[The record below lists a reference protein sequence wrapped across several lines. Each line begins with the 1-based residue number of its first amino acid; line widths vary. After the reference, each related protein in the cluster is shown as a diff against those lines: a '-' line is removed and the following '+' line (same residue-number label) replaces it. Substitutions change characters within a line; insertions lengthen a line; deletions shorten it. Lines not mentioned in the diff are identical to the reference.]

1 MKKRTLWKDIKKSFK
16 NSAGRFF
23 SIMLLMALGSFAL
36 VGLFVTGPDMRAT
49 GQTYFEKLNV
59 ADISIIGD
67 YGIREDDQKVI
78 EKAKGIDDVE
88 YIYLKDVVVK
98 NSDVSFRLFSKPKD
112 ISKYEVEKGRLPT
125 KQNEIAIDVNYQ
137 DQYPINSVISFS
149 EKSDAL
155 GSKVLKKTK
164 FKVVGYIQS
173 GEILSKENK
182 GQTTAGTGSLDSFGV
197 VSKDVFDSDVYMMA
211 KITFKDTKGL
221 DPYSDE
227 YTDLIQKHKD
237 DLNKLLVDQPQLTLA
252 TIKDEANE
260 TIQENQDKLDDA
272 KNELDDARNQ
282 LADAAIQIAD
292 AKDLISS
299 NEQKLNDAASQIDNA
314 QSQINQNEAL
324 LQSKQKEYQSGLNE
338 YNVQSAELT
347 DGQNQLNSAQAQLNQ
362 NEALLQSKQQEYQ
375 TNLKAYNEKNAQVT
389 EAENQINQ
397 AQSEINQKKTAYE
410 SGKAQY
416 ESGLN
421 ELQSNIQA
429 HQTALTQPLPE
440 DKKLELEQQI
450 TALQTQYDA
459 INQEYQALLQQGT
472 QLESVQEQLD
482 AKKQELAVAK
492 QQLASA
498 KAALDDGQIQL
509 ESNSVQ
515 LANAKSTLSTKNQE
529 LLAYKNQLA
538 SASGTLTSAK
548 SQLDSGWAQLNSAK
562 VQLQSAK
569 AQYESGKTQL
579 ANAKEELASKK
590 QEYLD
595 KKNEFD
601 EKEPDALKEIDEN
614 QEKIDDARESLDKL
628 TAPVYNVDTRRE
640 IPGGEGYKIYETVSE
655 IVDSLAKIFPVF
667 LYFVAAL
674 VTLTTMARFVDEER
688 INAGTLRALG
698 YEDNDIIKKF
708 CVYGLVAGMLG
719 TVLGIILGHTLL
731 PFIVYNAYHN
741 GFIVPTIEMHFYP
754 IVSLVAII
762 LAFVS
767 AVVPAYIVA
776 KKELQEQPASLL
788 LPKPP
793 AAGSKIFMEHITFI
807 WKRLSFTHK
816 VTCRNIFRY
825 KQRMFMTIFGVA
837 GAVALIFTGFG
848 VQHSISGIKA
858 SQFGSILKYDMIVAQ
873 NETATKK
880 DKDQLITLLD
890 DSKIKSSTPVHYESV
905 SKESGTKNDRQSMT
919 MIVSKNDKDF
929 NKYISVN
936 ERKSQKALKFSN
948 DGVIIS
954 ERLSKLLDVKVGD
967 YFTFNDSNDVER
979 TAKVSG
985 ICEMYT
991 GHFIFMNEQ
1000 AYEKIYQ
1007 EDYTSNAYLMKL
1019 KDSSIDNTKVQATR
1033 FMELDAVKG
1042 VVQNTTMTT
1051 LVDTIVTSLNKI
1063 MIVLILVAIL
1073 LGTVILYNLTNI
1085 NVSERIR
1092 ELSTIKV
1099 LGFYDPEVT
1108 MYIYRETIILSAIGI
1123 VVGWFI
1129 GMALHS
1135 YILAVVPPDEVMFN
1149 PVKWIGA
1156 FIIPFIVITGIS
1168 YVLKYVVNH
1177 KLKSVD
1183 MLEALKSVD

>member
-112 ISKYEVEKGRLPT
+112 ISKYEVEQGRMPT

-237 DLNKLLVDQPQLTLA
+237 NLNKLLVDQPQLTLA

-338 YNVQSAELT
+338 YNVQSAKLT
-347 DGQNQLNSAQAQLNQ
+347 DGQNQLNNAQAQINQ

-375 TNLKAYNEKNAQVT
+375 TNLKAYNEKNAQVA
-389 EAENQINQ
+389 EVENQITQ

-429 HQTALTQPLPE
+429 LQTALTQPLPE
-440 DKKLELEQQI
+440 DQKAELTQKLA
-450 TALQTQYDA
+450 ALQTQYDA

-498 KAALDDGQIQL
+498 KVALDDGQSQL

-579 ANAKEELASKK
+579 ANAKEELASKE

-719 TVLGIILGHTLL
+719 TVLGIVLGHTLL

-762 LAFVS
+762 LAFAS
-767 AVVPAYIVA
+767 AVVPAYVVA

-905 SKESGTKNDRQSMT
+905 SKESGAKNDRQSMT

-936 ERKSQKALKFSN
+936 ERKSQKAIDFSN

-1177 KLKSVD
+1177 KLKNVD

>member
-36 VGLFVTGPDMRAT
+36 VGLFVTGPNMRAT

-59 ADISIIGD
+59 ADLSVIGD

-78 EKAKGIDDVE
+78 EKEKGIDDVE
-88 YIYLKDVVVK
+88 YIYLKDVAVK

-252 TIKDEANE
+252 TIKDEAND

-338 YNVQSAELT
+338 YNAKSAELT
-347 DGQNQLNSAQAQLNQ
+347 DGQNQLNSAQAQINK

-375 TNLKAYNEKNAQVT
+375 TNLKAYNEKNAQVA

-421 ELQSNIQA
+421 ELQSNIQTL
-429 HQTALTQPLPE
+429 QTALTQPLPE
-440 DKKLELEQQI
+440 DKKLELEQQL
-450 TALQTQYDA
+450 TALQTQYKA

-472 QLESVQEQLD
+472 QLESAQEQLD
-482 AKKQELAVAK
+482 AKKQELAGAK

-498 KAALDDGQIQL
+498 KAALDDGQSQL

-579 ANAKEELASKK
+579 ANAKEELASKE

-601 EKEPDALKEIDEN
+601 EKEPDALKEIEEN

-719 TVLGIILGHTLL
+719 TVLGIVLGHTLL

-741 GFIVPTIEMHFYP
+741 GFMVPIIEMHFYP

-762 LAFVS
+762 LALAS
-767 AVVPAYIVA
+767 AVVPAYVVA

-873 NETATKK
+873 DETATKK

-905 SKESGTKNDRQSMT
+905 SKESGAKNDRQSMT

-936 ERKSQKALKFSN
+936 ERKSQKALKFRN

-954 ERLSKLLDVKVGD
+954 ERLAKLLDVKVGD

-1007 EDYTSNAYLMKL
+1007 EDYTNNAYLMKL

-1177 KLKSVD
+1177 KLKNVD

>member
-1 MKKRTLWKDIKKSFK
+1 MKKKTLWKDIKKSFK

-36 VGLFVTGPDMRAT
+36 VGLFVTGPDMRET
-49 GQTYFEKLNV
+49 GKTYFDKLNV
-59 ADISIIGD
+59 ADLSVIGD
-67 YGIREDDQKVI
+67 YGIREADQKVI
-78 EKAKGIDDVE
+78 EKAKGIQDVE
-88 YIYLKDVVVK
+88 YVYLKDVVVK

-112 ISKYEVEKGRLPT
+112 ISKYELEKGRMPT

-137 DQYPINSVISFS
+137 DQYPINSTISFS

-155 GSKVLKKTK
+155 GSKVLKKTT
-164 FKVVGYIQS
+164 FKVVGYVQS

-197 VSKDVFDSDVYMMA
+197 VSKNVFNSDVYMMA
-211 KITFKDTKGL
+211 KITFKDTKGI

-237 DLNKLLVDQPQLTLA
+237 DLNKLLVDQPQLTL
-252 TIKDEANE
+252 TSIKDDANE
-260 TIQENQDKLDDA
+260 TIQKNQDKLDDA
-272 KNELDDARNQ
+272 KKELDDARNQ
-282 LADAAIQIAD
+282 LADAAVQIND
-292 AKDLISS
+292 AQSLIVS
-299 NEQKLNDAASQIDNA
+299 NEQKLNDAKKQIVDG
-314 QSQINQNEAL
+314 QKQINQNEAL
-324 LQSKQKEYQSGLNE
+324 LKTKQQEYQSGLNE
-338 YNVQSAELT
+338 YNQK
-347 DGQNQLNSAQAQLNQ
+347 SAQVTAAQKEIDNAQSQIDENKAQLENGKTQ
-362 NEALLQSKQQEYQ
+362 YESGIATLNENIQKIEYALQQPDLPEEQRVQYQQQLALLQAKLNQVESEYQTFLQTYQSGMAQIEAANQQLNVKRKELESAKVQLSQAQATLNQAKVQLTSGSQQLQSAKNQLQSAKSQYESGQTQLATAKQELASKQQEY
-375 TNLKAYNEKNAQVT
+375 
-389 EAENQINQ
+389 
-397 AQSEINQKKTAYE
+397 
-410 SGKAQY
+410 
-416 ESGLN
+416 LN
-421 ELQSNIQA
+421 
-429 HQTALTQPLPE
+429 
-440 DKKLELEQQI
+440 
-450 TALQTQYDA
+450 
-459 INQEYQALLQQGT
+459 
-472 QLESVQEQLD
+472 
-482 AKKQELAVAK
+482 
-492 QQLASA
+492 
-498 KAALDDGQIQL
+498 
-509 ESNSVQ
+509 
-515 LANAKSTLSTKNQE
+515 
-529 LLAYKNQLA
+529 
-538 SASGTLTSAK
+538 
-548 SQLDSGWAQLNSAK
+548 
-562 VQLQSAK
+562 
-569 AQYESGKTQL
+569 
-579 ANAKEELASKK
+579 
-590 QEYLD
+590 

-601 EKEPDALKEIDEN
+601 EKEPDALKEIEEN
-614 QEKIDDARESLDKL
+614 QEKINDAKDSLDQL

-698 YEDNDIIKKF
+698 YEDHDIIKKF

-719 TVLGIILGHTLL
+719 TVLGVVLGHTLL

-754 IVSLVAII
+754 IVSLVAIV

-767 AVVPAYIVA
+767 AVVPAYVVA
-776 KKELQEQPASLL
+776 KRELQEQPASLL

-880 DKDQLITLLD
+880 DKEQLITLLD
-890 DSKIKSSTPVHYESV
+890 DSKVKCSTPVHYESV
-905 SKESGTKNDRQSMT
+905 SKESGAKNDRQSMT

-929 NKYISVN
+929 NQYISVN

-967 YFTFNDSNDVER
+967 CFTFNDSNDVQR

-1000 AYEKIYQ
+1000 AYEKVYHK
-1007 EDYTSNAYLMKL
+1007 DYASNAYLMKL

-1123 VVGWFI
+1123 IVGWFI

-1156 FIIPFIVITGIS
+1156 YIIPFVVITVIS